1 MKTTADFLRLLQ
13 NYKTAAASKYGIRR
27 IGIFGSVARGEQT
40 ANSDVDIVVDLVKPR
55 LFYLVHIKDDLQT
68 LFGCPVYIVRERER
82 MDPLLKSC
90 IQRDGI
96 YA

>member
-1 MKTTADFLRLLQ
+1 MSTIDYLQLLRQYKAKVAD
-13 NYKTAAASKYGIRR
+13 KYGIKR

-40 ANSDVDIVVDLVKPR
+40 PDSDVDIVVDLVKPH
-55 LFYLVHIKDDLQT
+55 LFYLVHIKDELQT
-68 LFGCPVYIVRERER
+68 LFGCPVDIVREREN
-82 MDPLLKSC
+82 MDSLLKTN

>member
-1 MKTTADFLRLLQ
+1 MKTTADFLHILQ
-13 NYKTAAASKYGIRR
+13 NYKTSAASKYGIRR

-40 ANSDVDIVVDLVKPR
+40 KNSDVDIVVDLVKPR
-55 LFYLVHIKDDLQT
+55 LFYLVHIKDELQK
-68 LFGCPVYIVRERER
+68 LFGCPVDIVRERER

>member
-1 MKTTADFLRLLQ
+1 MSTIDYLQLLRQYKAKVAD
-13 NYKTAAASKYGIRR
+13 KYGIRR

-40 ANSDVDIVVDLVKPR
+40 PDSDVDIVVDLVKPR

-68 LFGCPVYIVRERER
+68 LFGCPVDIVREREN
-82 MDPLLKSC
+82 MDSLLKTN

>member
-1 MKTTADFLRLLQ
+1 MRASQEYIDILKAHSIELCEKFNISSMRL
-13 NYKTAAASKYGIRR
+13 
-27 IGIFGSVARGEQT
+27 FGSVARGEQT

-68 LFGCPVYIVRERER
+68 LFGCPVDIVRERER

>member
-68 LFGCPVYIVRERER
+68 LFGCPVDIVRERER

>member
-1 MKTTADFLRLLQ
+1 MDTKDYLQLLRQYKAKVAD
-13 NYKTAAASKYGIRR
+13 KYGIKR

-40 ANSDVDIVVDLVKPR
+40 PDSDVDVVVSLMKPR
-55 LFYLVHIKDDLQT
+55 LFYLVHIKEDLQN
-68 LFGCPVYIVRERER
+68 LFGCPVDIVREREN
-82 MDPLLKSC
+82 MDLLLKTN

>member
-13 NYKTAAASKYGIRR
+13 NYRTAAASKYGIRR

-68 LFGCPVYIVRERER
+68 LFGCPVDIVRERER

>member
-1 MKTTADFLRLLQ
+1 MSTIDYLQLLRQYKAKVAD
-13 NYKTAAASKYGIRR
+13 KYGIRR

-40 ANSDVDIVVDLVKPR
+40 PDSDVDIVVDLVKPR
-55 LFYLVHIKDDLQT
+55 PFYLVHIKDELQT
-68 LFGCPVYIVRERER
+68 LFGRPVDIVREREN
-82 MDPLLKSC
+82 MDSLLKTN

>member
-1 MKTTADFLRLLQ
+1 MKTTTDFLKLLQ
-13 NYKTAAASKYGIRR
+13 NYKTATASKYGIRR

-40 ANSDVDIVVDLVKPR
+40 ANSDVDIVVDLVRPR
-55 LFYLVHIKDDLQT
+55 LFYLVHIKDELQT
-68 LFGCPVYIVRERER
+68 LFGCPVDIVREREH
-82 MDPLLKSC
+82 MDPLLRSC

>member
-1 MKTTADFLRLLQ
+1 MNTIDYLQLLRQYKAKVAD
-13 NYKTAAASKYGIRR
+13 KYGIRR

-40 ANSDVDIVVDLVKPR
+40 PDSDVDIVVDLVKPR

-68 LFGCPVYIVRERER
+68 LFGCPVDIVREREN
-82 MDPLLKSC
+82 MDSLLKTN